1 MTDHLVLHEVHQREE
16 DRNKTYAM
24 LECAGCHT
32 ISLGIQTTHF
42 PNGEVEHTY
51 YPPPVSRDLPTWAMF
66 MALGFTGTEE
76 ETIGTLLREIHQA
89 VRGRLNRLAAMGI
102 RSLLEQLMISKVG
115 DKKRFDKNLE
125 AFKEQGWISLVQYD
139 AVKTLLDVGHA
150 TTHRFFEPTTQELNL
165 ALDIVEGV
173 LAAIYQH
180 HEAAARLGDRVP
192 PRSTPSK
199 P

>member
-1 MTDHLVLHEVHQREE
+1 VLHEVHQGDE
-16 DRNKTYAM
+16 DRKEAYAM

-32 ISLGIQTTHF
+32 ISLVITTDLSD
-42 PNGEVEHTY
+42 GEVQHTY
-51 YPPPVSRDLPTWAMF
+51 YPPPVSRKVPDWAMF
-66 MALGFTGTEE
+66 MALGFSGAEQ
-76 ETIGTLLREIHQA
+76 ETIGLLLYQIHQA
-89 VRGRLNRLAAMGI
+89 VLGRLNRLAAMGI

-115 DKKRFDKNLE
+115 DKGRFDKNLE

-150 TTHRFFEPTTQELNL
+150 TTHRFFQPTTEELNL

-173 LAAIYQH
+173 LAAIYRH
-180 HEAAARLGDRVP
+180 HEAAARLSDRVP